1 MTDLPSRKPKT
12 PPGPK
17 APGQKPS
24 VAAHGAGSDTRLLL
38 KRLREIMAGGGPAA
52 GRLDRIAR
60 IIATN
65 MVAEVCSIYLRRAG
79 DVLELFSTE
88 GLNPEAVHK
97 TRLRIGEG
105 IIGDIAAHARALALS
120 DAPADPRFAYRPE
133 TGEEPYQSMM
143 GVPILRTG
151 KVVGVV
157 AVQNRAQRH
166 YSEDEIETLQTVAM
180 VLAEIVA
187 GGELVSAEELREA
200 DGIALLPLRLGGV
213 RLNGGL
219 AIGQAVQHEPRIV
232 VKRLIAEDVPLE
244 LDRLNAALAGMYTQL
259 DTMLADDALA
269 QGGEHRE
276 ILETYRMIAED
287 RGWLGRIREAIE
299 GGLTAEAA
307 VEKVRNEN
315 NARMQAV
322 ADPYLRERMADFDD
336 LARRLLLH
344 LAGSDGRADIQK
356 PGELP
361 PDIVVVAHSMGPAEL
376 LDYDRSRL
384 RGLVLEEGSP
394 TAHVAIVAKAL
405 DIPVVGRARG
415 ALARIEPND
424 PIVVDAD
431 HAQVFVRP
439 GDDVLALYRQTAS
452 DRVARRAA
460 YTAMRELPSVTRDG
474 VAISLRL
481 NAGLLVDLQMLAETG
496 AEGVGL
502 YRTEIPFMVRPA
514 FPSAEEQTTLY
525 GRILDLAGGR
535 PVVFRTLDI
544 GGDKM
549 LPYFGEKTEDNP
561 AMGWR
566 AIRIGLD
573 HPALLRRQLR
583 ALVRA
588 ASGRELNVMFPMI
601 AEVAEFAAARRLLDL
616 ELARCASRGVEP
628 PRAIRVGAMIEVPAL
643 LFQLPALTER
653 ADFVSVGSNDLVQF
667 LFASDRGNPRLA
679 QRYDVLAPPVL
690 TLLRQLV
697 QTCRAARG
705 GKGIPLTLCGEMAG
719 DPLEAMA
726 LIGLGFRQLSMAAP
740 SVGPVKAM
748 VRSLSLGHL
757 AEYLGELRAS
767 SDHSLRTKLLAFARD
782 HGVAL

>member
-1 MTDLPSRKPKT
+1 MTDLPSRKPKA
-12 PPGPK
+12 PPAPK
-17 APGQKPS
+17 PTL
-24 VAAHGAGSDTRLLL
+24 AAHGAGSDTRLLL

-79 DVLELFSTE
+79 DVLELFATE

-105 IIGDIAAHARALALS
+105 IIGDVAAHARSLALS

-180 VLAEIVA
+180 VLAEMVA
-187 GGELVSAEELREA
+187 SGELVSAEELREA
-200 DGIALLPLRLGGV
+200 DGIALLPLRLNGV

-219 AIGQAVQHEPRIV
+219 AIGQGVMHEPRIV
-232 VKRLIAEDVPLE
+232 VKRLIAEDIPFELE
-244 LDRLNAALAGMYTQL
+244 RLNAALAGMYTQL

-269 QGGEHRE
+269 HGGEHRE
-276 ILETYRMIAED
+276 VLETYRMIAED

-307 VEKVRNEN
+307 AEKVRNEN

-336 LARRLLLH
+336 LARRLLVH
-344 LAGSDGRADIQK
+344 LAGDDGRADIQK

-376 LDYDRSRL
+376 LDYDRARL

-405 DIPVVGRARG
+405 DIPVVGRVRG
-415 ALARIEPND
+415 ALSRIEPND
-424 PIVVDAD
+424 PVVIDAD

-439 GDDVLALYRQTAS
+439 GEDVLAMYRQTAS

-460 YTAMRELPSVTRDG
+460 YTAMRELPAVTRDG
-474 VAISLRL
+474 VAVSLRL

-496 AEGVGL
+496 ADGIGL
-502 YRTEIPFMVRPA
+502 YRTEIPFMVRPS
-514 FPSAEEQTTLY
+514 FPSAEEQTSLY
-525 GRILDLAGGR
+525 ARILDLAAGR

-549 LPYFGEKTEDNP
+549 LPYFGDKSEDNP

-616 ELARCASRGVEP
+616 ELARCLERGVAP
-628 PRAIRVGAMIEVPAL
+628 PRAIKVGAMIEVPAL
-643 LFQLPALTER
+643 LFQLPALAAR

-697 QTCRAARG
+697 ATCRSARG
-705 GKGIPLTLCGEMAG
+705 GKGIGLTLCGEMAG

-740 SVGPVKAM
+740 NVGPVKAM
-748 VRSLSLGHL
+748 VRSVGVGRL
-757 AEYLGELRAS
+757 AEYLEELRES
-767 SDHSLRTKLLAFARD
+767 CDHSLRTKLLAFARD
-782 HGVAL
+782 HDIAL

>member
-17 APGQKPS
+17 PS
-24 VAAHGAGSDTRLLL
+24 AAAHGAASDTRLLL
-38 KRLREIMAGGGPAA
+38 KRLRETMAGGGPAA

-88 GLNPEAVHK
+88 GLNPAAVHK

-180 VLAEIVA
+180 VLAEMVA
-187 GGELVSAEELREA
+187 SGELVSAEELREA
-200 DGIALLPLRLGGV
+200 DGIALLPLRLNGV

-219 AIGQAVQHEPRIV
+219 AIGQGVMHEPRIV
-232 VKRLIAEDVPLE
+232 VKRLIAEDIPLE
-244 LDRLNAALAGMYTQL
+244 LERLNAALAGMYTQL

-269 QGGEHRE
+269 HGGEHRE
-276 ILETYRMIAED
+276 VLETYRMIAED

-307 VEKVRNEN
+307 AEKVRNEN

-344 LAGSDGRADIQK
+344 LAGGDDRADIQR
-356 PGELP
+356 PADVP
-361 PDIVVVAHSMGPAEL
+361 QDIVVVAHSMGPAEL
-376 LDYDRSRL
+376 LDYDRGRL

-405 DIPVVGRARG
+405 DIPVVGRVRG
-415 ALARIEPND
+415 ALSRIEPND
-424 PIVVDAD
+424 PVVIDAD

-439 GDDVLALYRQTAS
+439 GDDVLAMYRQTAS

-460 YTAMRELPSVTRDG
+460 YTAMRELPAVTRDG

-514 FPSAEEQTTLY
+514 FPSAEEQATLY

-549 LPYFGEKTEDNP
+549 LPYFGDKSEDNP

-601 AEVAEFAAARRLLDL
+601 AEVAEFASARRLLDL
-616 ELARCASRGVEP
+616 ELARCAERGITP
-628 PRAIRVGAMIEVPAL
+628 PKVLKVGAMIEVPAL
-643 LFQLPALTER
+643 LFQLPALAER

-690 TLLRQLV
+690 SLLRQLV
-697 QTCRAARG
+697 LTCRAARG
-705 GKGIPLTLCGEMAG
+705 GKGIALTLCGEMAG

-740 SVGPVKAM
+740 NVGPVKAM
-748 VRSLSLGHL
+748 VRSVSLGRL
-757 AEYLGELRAS
+757 AEYLEELRES
-767 SDHSLRTKLLAFARD
+767 CDHSLRTKLAAFARD

>member
-1 MTDLPSRKPKT
+1 MTDLPSKKKT

-17 APGQKPS
+17 PTLP
-24 VAAHGAGSDTRLLL
+24 AHSGASDTRLLL
-38 KRLREIMAGGGPAA
+38 KRLREIMAGGGPAP
-52 GRLDRIAR
+52 GRLDRIAK

-79 DVLELFSTE
+79 DVLELFATE

-105 IIGDIAAHARALALS
+105 IIGDVAAYARAQALS

-143 GVPILRTG
+143 GVPILRAG

-157 AVQNRAQRH
+157 AVQNRARRQ
-166 YSEDEIETLQTVAM
+166 YSEDEVETLQTVAM
-180 VLAEIVA
+180 VLAEMVA
-187 GGELVSAEELREA
+187 SGELVSAEELREA
-200 DGIALLPLRLGGV
+200 DGIALLPLRLNGV

-219 AIGQAVQHEPRIV
+219 AIGLAVPHEPRIV

-244 LDRLNAALAGMYTQL
+244 LDRLNAALAGMYSAL
-259 DTMLADDALA
+259 DMMLADDALA
-269 QGGEHRE
+269 HGGEHRE

-287 RGWLGRIREAIE
+287 RGWLGRIRESIE

-336 LARRLLLH
+336 LARRVLQH
-344 LAGSDGRADIQK
+344 LARGDGRADVQR
-356 PGELP
+356 PGETP
-361 PDIVVVAHSMGPAEL
+361 ADIVVIAHSMGPAEL
-376 LDYDRSRL
+376 LDYDRARL

-405 DIPVVGRARG
+405 DIPVVGRVRG

-424 PIVVDAD
+424 PMVVDAD

-439 GDDVLALYRQTAS
+439 GEDVQALFRQTAS
-452 DRVARRAA
+452 DLSARRAA
-460 YTAMRELPSVTRDG
+460 YAAMRALPAVTCDG
-474 VAISLRL
+474 VAVSLRL
-481 NAGLLVDLQMLAETG
+481 NAGLLVDLQMLGESG
-496 AEGVGL
+496 ADGVGL
-502 YRTEIPFMVRPA
+502 YRTEIPFMVRAA
-514 FPSAEEQTTLY
+514 FPTADEQATLY
-525 GRILDLAGGR
+525 GRILDLAAGK

-549 LPYFGEKTEDNP
+549 LPYFGERTEDNP

-588 ASGRELNVMFPMI
+588 ASGRHLDVMFPMV
-601 AEVAEFAAARRLLDL
+601 AEVAEFDAARRLLDL
-616 ELARCASRGVEP
+616 ELARCAARGTVP
-628 PRAIRVGAMIEVPAL
+628 PKTIRVGAMVEVPAL
-643 LFQLPALTER
+643 LFQLPALVER
-653 ADFVSVGSNDLVQF
+653 ADFLSVGSNDLVQF

-679 QRYDVLAPPVL
+679 QRYDALAPSVLAM
-690 TLLRQLV
+690 LRQLLA
-697 QTCRAARG
+697 TCRAARNG
-705 GKGIPLTLCGEMAG
+705 VGIPVTLCGEMAG

-726 LIGLGFRQLSMAAP
+726 LIGLGFRRLSMAAP
-740 SVGPVKAM
+740 SIGPVKAM
-748 VRSLSLGHL
+748 VRSLPLESL
-757 AEYLGELRAS
+757 ADYLDELGAS
-767 SDHSLRTKLLAFARD
+767 AAHSLRTKLLDFARD

>member
-1 MTDLPSRKPKT
+1 MTDLPTKKPKT

-17 APGQKPS
+17 PALG
-24 VAAHGAGSDTRLLL
+24 AHGAGSDTRLLL
-38 KRLREIMAGGGPAA
+38 KRLRETMAGGGPAS

-88 GLNPEAVHK
+88 GLNPAAVHK

-105 IIGDIAAHARALALS
+105 IVGDIAAHARALALS

-143 GVPILRTG
+143 GVPILRAG

-166 YSEDEIETLQTVAM
+166 YSEDEVETLQTVAM
-180 VLAEIVA
+180 VLAEMVA
-187 GGELVSAEELREA
+187 SGDLVSAEELREA
-200 DGIALLPLRLGGV
+200 DGIALLPLRLPGV

-219 AIGQAVQHEPRIV
+219 AIGQAVPHEPRIV
-232 VKRLIAEDVPLE
+232 VKRLIAEDIPLE
-244 LDRLNAALAGMYTQL
+244 LERLNAALAGMYSQL

-269 QGGEHRE
+269 HGGEHRE
-276 ILETYRMIAED
+276 VLETYRMIAED

-307 VEKVRNEN
+307 SEKVRNEN

-322 ADPYLRERMADFDD
+322 ADHYLRERMADFDD

-344 LAGSDGRADIQK
+344 LAGGDGRADIQR
-356 PGELP
+356 PADLP
-361 PDIVVVAHSMGPAEL
+361 QDIIVVAHSMGPAEL
-376 LDYDRSRL
+376 LDYDRARL
-384 RGLVLEEGSP
+384 RGVVLEEGSP

-405 DIPVVGRARG
+405 DIPVVGRVRG
-415 ALARIEPND
+415 ALSRIEPND
-424 PIVVDAD
+424 PVVVDAD
-431 HAQVFVRP
+431 HAQVFIRP
-439 GDDVLALYRQTAS
+439 GEDVLSMFRQTAS
-452 DRVARRAA
+452 DRVARRTA
-460 YTAMRELPSVTRDG
+460 YAAMRDLPAVTRDG

-496 AEGVGL
+496 ADGVGL
-502 YRTEIPFMVRPA
+502 YRTEIPFMVRAA
-514 FPSAEEQTTLY
+514 FPSAEEQATLY
-525 GRILDLAGGR
+525 GRILDLAAER

-549 LPYFGEKTEDNP
+549 LPYFGDKGEDNP

-573 HPALLRRQLR
+573 HPALLRRQIR

-588 ASGRELNVMFPMI
+588 AAGRELDVMFPMI
-601 AEVAEFAAARRLLDL
+601 AEVAEFQAAKRLLEL
-616 ELARCASRGVEP
+616 ELARAEQRGLAR
-628 PRAIRVGAMIEVPAL
+628 PRVLKVGAMLEVPAL
-643 LFQLPALTER
+643 LFQLPALAER

-690 TLLRQLV
+690 NLLRQLV
-697 QTCRAARG
+697 ATCRAARG
-705 GKGIPLTLCGEMAG
+705 GRGISLTLCGEMAG

-726 LIGLGFRQLSMAAP
+726 LIGVGFRQLSMAAP
-740 SVGPVKAM
+740 NVGPVKAM
-748 VRSLSLGHL
+748 VRSLEVSRL
-757 AEYLGELRAS
+757 AEYLGELRES
-767 SDHSLRTKLLAFARD
+767 CDHSLRSKLLAFARD
-782 HGVAL
+782 HGIAL